1 MNLISTSKGD
11 SSVIYNTKGYL
22 YPTQQKFYGSGGNV
36 DWTRAGWDKN
46 TVSAK
51 LKTTSLMLQE
61 VIFPLI
67 LLSSRI
73 LRTFQN
79 H

>member
-36 DWTRAGWDKN
+36 DWTREPDGIK
-46 TVSAK
+46 
-51 LKTTSLMLQE
+51 
-61 VIFPLI
+61 I
-67 LLSSRI
+67 LSVL
-73 LRTFQN
+73 N
-79 H
+79 